1 MTKFFGKDFGIFPG
15 EDVTK
20 GLIGLFKEIT
30 CHQGLKKIVLEKGTY
45 YIDSN
50 KCNKYMLYIT
60 NTVGDEEFA
69 NDETP
74 HLQAVAF
81 YLENINDFVFDG
93 NGSTFIIDGKATN
106 MAITKCK
113 NVIIK
118 NLEIRH
124 AHPDMHEL
132 KVISKKP
139 FSVDF
144 ELDKDTLY
152 EFKKSKLYFCGKD
165 YRVRADKNA
174 EKSGWIGLVRKD
186 TPNKIKRVLHPLA
199 YKLRMRNI
207 GQRKIRVYY
216 PNTRRFRLG
225 DCYYPYDVRR
235 QFAGI
240 FLQQSEDITVEN
252 IAQRFNYSLA
262 YVAQDCENLTVK
274 AVDFSPEKDSARK
287 MASVADFI
295 QLSMCRGVITVSDSN
310 FCGAGDDCLN
320 VHGIHFKITD
330 KTDNRLTLTF
340 MHPQTHGFN
349 PLRAGDTLACID
361 KDTLLETGSGRILS
375 SELADENNII
385 VTVENPDAFIVG
397 QVAEDVDACPNLTF
411 RNNKMTRIITRGLL
425 ITTRGKVT
433 IENNVF
439 ESTTMSGILLSDDAK
454 SWYESGMCKDVTIKD
469 NTFLYSGDTPILIK
483 PENTRHQGAVHNNI
497 KIIGNSFKH
506 YDGECIF
513 ASSTDGIII
522 ENNDFGKK
530 EFLKTE
536 NCNDVTKI
544 NNN

>member
-1 MTKFFGKDFGIFPG
+1 MTEFFGKDFGIFPG
-15 EDVTK
+15 EDVTNS
-20 GLIGLFKEIT
+20 LIQLSGELAR
-30 CHQGLKKIVLEKGTY
+30 HQGMKNITLEKGTY
-45 YIDSN
+45 YINSS

-60 NTVGDEEFA
+60 NTVGDKEFTK
-69 NDETP
+69 DETP

-81 YLENINDFVFDG
+81 YFENINNLVFDG
-93 NGSTFIIDGKATN
+93 GGSTFIIDGKATN
-106 MAITKCK
+106 MVFSSCS
-113 NVIIK
+113 NVTVK

-132 KVISKKP
+132 KVISRKP

-144 ELDKDTLY
+144 EIDKDTLY
-152 EFKKSKLYFCGKD
+152 DFRKGKLCFYGND
-165 YRVRADKNA
+165 YCVRADKNA
-174 EKSGWIGLVRKD
+174 EKSGWIGLIRED

-199 YKLRMRNI
+199 YKFKIRNI

-216 PNTRRFRLG
+216 PNTSRFKLG

-240 FLQQSEDITVEN
+240 FLQRCEN
-252 IAQRFNYSLA
+252 ITIENISQRFNYSLA

-274 AVDFSPEKDSARK
+274 AVDFSPEKNGARK

-295 QLSMCRGVITVSDSN
+295 QLSMCRGDVSVTDSY
-310 FCGAGDDCLN
+310 FDGAGDDCLN
-320 VHGIHFKITD
+320 VHGIHFRISD
-330 KTDNRLTLTF
+330 KTDNKLTLTF

-349 PLRAGDTLACID
+349 PLRTGDTLACID
-361 KDTLLETGSGRILS
+361 KDTLLERGSGIILS
-375 SELADENNII
+375 TELADEYNIV
-385 VTVENPDAFIVG
+385 VTVDNTDAFVVG
-397 QVAEDVDACPNLTF
+397 QVVEDINACPNLTF

-433 IENNVF
+433 IEKNIF

-483 PENTRHQGAVHNNI
+483 PENTVHRGAVHSNI

-506 YDGECIF
+506 YNGECIF

-536 NCNDVTKI
+536 NCNDVTQL
-544 NNN
+544 